1 MRENIGLFKAKR
13 KDNGEWVEGYY
24 IKHKY
29 GSYILCGD
37 EVASCCALRN
47 KEIYEIDPET
57 ICECT
62 GLKDKNGKLIFEN
75 DEIYF
80 LDGMSTENG
89 FDDFNNTGF
98 VKWSEEEARFYVT
111 DRESVSS
118 EDALNYCTIIGN
130 KFEEVKSETHSK
142 P

>member
-1 MRENIGLFKAKR
+1 MRENIGIFKAKT
-13 KDNGEWVEGYY
+13 KDVRECWVEGYY
-24 IKHKY
+24 AKHRDKH
-29 GSYILCGD
+29 YI
-37 EVASCCALRN
+37 VNQS
-47 KEIYEIDPET
+47 EIDPET
-57 ICECT
+57 LCEFT
-62 GLKDKNGKLIFEN
+62 GLLDKNGTKIFEN

-130 KFEEVKSETHSK
+130 KFEEVESE
-142 P
+142 

>member
-1 MRENIGLFKAKR
+1 MRENIGLFKAKTKDVR
-13 KDNGEWVEGYY
+13 KCWVEGYY
-24 IKHKY
+24 VKHKDKH
-29 GSYILCGD
+29 YI
-37 EVASCCALRN
+37 VNQS
-47 KEIYEIDPET
+47 EIDPET
-57 ICECT
+57 LCECT

-98 VKWSEEEARFYVT
+98 VKWSEEEARFYVA

-130 KFEEVKSETHSK
+130 KFEEVESES
-142 P
+142 